1 LPFTL
6 VAFDENYTAAA
17 TLDAMTAVSDPH
29 VRTSGDDVWI
39 PGALP
44 YLAGYIAIGATLTAA
59 RIESPTL
66 RTLTPIDVAP
76 LDLAAEPSTPAAYV
90 NLKANPKLIGAGEAL
105 NFKATVSAAARCLGL
120 CLFSDGPI
128 APVTGEIFTIKA
140 TNASTLTA
148 NAWTNGALTFSQSL
162 PHGTYMVVGMRAQSA
177 GLEAARLVFP
187 GYAWRPG
194 CIGADAYSDL
204 VNEVFRG
211 GQLGTWGSFEHDV
224 PPTVDFL
231 SISADTS
238 QEVWLDLLK
247 TA

>member
-1 LPFTL
+1 LPHTL

-29 VRTSGDDVWI
+29 VRVAGDDIWI
-39 PGALP
+39 PDPLP
-44 YLAGYIAIGATLTAA
+44 YLGGYIALGATLTAA

-90 NLKANPKLIGAGEAL
+90 DLKGNPKLIGAGEAL
-105 NFKATVSAAARCLGL
+105 NFRATVTGAARCLGL
-120 CLFSDGPI
+120 AVLCDGPI
-128 APVTGEIFTIKA
+128 APVAGEIFTIKA
-140 TNASTLTA
+140 TAAATLVA
-148 NAWTNGALTFSQSL
+148 NAWTNAALTFAQSL
-162 PHGTYMVVGMRAQSA
+162 PHGTYQVVGMRAQSA
-177 GLEAARLVFP
+177 GLIAARLVFP

-194 CIGADAYSDL
+194 CLGADAYSDL
-204 VNEVFRG
+204 VHEAFRG
-211 GQLGTWGSFEHDV
+211 GKLGVWGSFEHDV

-238 QEVWLDLLK
+238 EEVWLDLIK
-247 TA
+247 VA

>member
-1 LPFTL
+1 MPFTL

-17 TLDAMTAVSDPH
+17 TLDAMTAVADPH
-29 VRTSGDDVWI
+29 VRVSGDDIWI

-44 YLAGYIAIGATLTAA
+44 MLAAYIALGATLTAA

-76 LDLAAEPSTPAAYV
+76 LDLAAEPSTPAALINQV
-90 NLKANPKLIGAGEAL
+90 SNPKLIGGGEAL

-120 CLFSDGPI
+120 CWLSDGPL
-128 APVTGEIFTIKA
+128 APVTGEMFTIKA

-148 NAWTNGALTFSQSL
+148 NAWTNGALTFAQSL
-162 PHGTYMVVGMRAQSA
+162 PKGTYQVVGMRAQSA
-177 GLEAARLVFP
+177 GLEAARLVFA

-194 CIGADAYSDL
+194 CVGADAYSDL
-204 VNEVFRG
+204 VAEVFR
-211 GQLGTWGSFEHDV
+211 LGRMGAWGEFSHDV
-224 PPTVDFL
+224 PPTCDFL
-231 SISADTS
+231 SISADTA
-238 QEVWLDLLK
+238 QEVWLDLIK

>member
-1 LPFTL
+1 LPHTL

-17 TLDAMTAVSDPH
+17 TLDAMTAVADPH
-29 VRTSGDDVWI
+29 VRVAGDDIWI
-39 PGALP
+39 PDPLP
-44 YLAGYIAIGATLTAA
+44 YLGGYIAIGATLTAA

-90 NLKANPKLIGAGEAL
+90 DLKGNPKLIGAGEAL

-120 CLFSDGPI
+120 AVLCDGPI
-128 APVTGEIFTIKA
+128 APVAGEIFTIKA
-140 TNASTLTA
+140 TAAATLVA
-148 NAWTNGALTFSQSL
+148 NAWTNAAITFAQSL
-162 PHGTYMVVGMRAQSA
+162 PKGTYQVVGMRAQSA
-177 GLEAARLVFP
+177 GLIAARLVFP

-194 CIGADAYSDL
+194 CIGSDAYSDL
-204 VNEVFRG
+204 VHEAFRG
-211 GQLGTWGSFEHDV
+211 GRLGAWGSFEHDI

-238 QEVWLDLLK
+238 QEVWLDLIK